1 MSQPEV
7 SRQLSQQRG
16 DIDGLYEIA
25 ERLES
30 KVDAG
35 FDELRSEVTAVR
47 AELGTVSTQLD
58 AVLELL
64 RQR

>member
-7 SRQLSQQRG
+7 RRQLNQQRG

-30 KVDAG
+30 KVDSG
-35 FDELRSEVTAVR
+35 FDELRGEVTAVR
-47 AELGTVSTQLD
+47 AELGAVSTQLD